1 MARSRT
7 VSAAVGKVLAARGLR
22 LTAHRA
28 AVVCAIEAADRPLT
42 ADEVVRESGVPT
54 STVYRQLAELVDI
67 GVVARVAGAGG
78 SDRHELA
85 EPYSQHHHHHLV
97 CTECG
102 IVTDFDPSRQ
112 LERLID
118 REVAALLEHSGFEVS
133 HHVFDV
139 RGRCRDCAAG

>member
-7 VSAAVGKVLAARGLR
+7 VSAAVGKVLTARGLR

-28 AVVCAIEAADRPLT
+28 AVVAAIEAADRPLT